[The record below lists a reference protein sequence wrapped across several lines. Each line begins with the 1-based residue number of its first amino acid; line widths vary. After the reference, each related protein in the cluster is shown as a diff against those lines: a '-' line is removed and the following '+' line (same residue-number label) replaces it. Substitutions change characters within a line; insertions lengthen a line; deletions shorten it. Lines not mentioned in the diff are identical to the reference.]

1 MGAVGLQTY
10 IWNNN
15 IRSILLL
22 LGFPVLL
29 VAMVFV
35 LTLGMIWS
43 GFLPP
48 GGTTARRVAYAGGL
62 MAASAPLAIIVAGV
76 WFAIAYVFNQQIV
89 DLATGARV
97 VERAEEPEFYNLL
110 ENLSIS
116 RGMKT
121 PTPRVIE
128 TDALNAFASGLHE
141 GRFSV
146 TVTRGLLEAL
156 DRDELEAVLGH
167 EMTHVINRDVRTMVI
182 ASIFTGII
190 TLLCQILARSLFFS
204 GGGRDRGRGAG
215 LFWIIAI
222 ATAAVGYVLA
232 IVIRMAISR
241 SREFV
246 ADAGSVELT
255 KNPDAMI
262 SALTK
267 VAGHTHLDAPQSMR
281 AMFLE
286 EEDDG
291 IFGLFATHPP
301 VAKRI
306 AALQRYAGGRIEEPC
321 APVVPAPGRGARRGR
336 QPDPGARRTRRGRCA
351 RRAHY
356 RGPQARALG
365 LEVGQESRQR
375 AKLGSGR
382 KSRRHFHEQ
391 TLTSCRGGG
400 GVARL
405 HRATAGG
412 QGHPRRS
419 MAAHWPIGAVPRR
432 TSPATP
438 RANPADVIAFSG

>member
-15 IRSILLL
+15 LRSILLL
-22 LGFPVLL
+22 VAFPLL
-29 VAMVFV
+29 LLAMVFV

-48 GGTTARRVAYAGGL
+48 PAYGSGGSIGEAVGF
-62 MAASAPLAIIVAGV
+62 MAAAAPLALAVAGV
-76 WFAIAYVFNQQIV
+76 WFLIAYFFNQTIV

-97 VERAEEPEFYNLL
+97 VERSEEPEFYNLL
-110 ENLSIS
+110 ENLAIS

-146 TVTRGLLEAL
+146 TVTRGLLEGL

-167 EMTHVINRDVRTMVI
+167 EMTHVINRDVRTMII
-182 ASIFTGII
+182 AAIFAGII
-190 TLLCQILARSLFFS
+190 TLLCQILARSIFF
-204 GGGRDRGRGAG
+204 GRGSDRGRGAG
-215 LFWIIAI
+215 LFWIVAI
-222 ATAAVGYVLA
+222 VTAAVGYVLA

-241 SREFV
+241 RREFV
-246 ADAGSVELT
+246 ADAGAVELT

-286 EEDDG
+286 EDDDG

-306 AALQRYAGGRIEEPC
+306 AALQRYAGGRIAEAAETA
-321 APVVPAPGRGARRGR
+321 APVTAPEAAPA
-336 QPDPGARRTRRGRCA
+336 
-351 RRAHY
+351 
-356 RGPQARALG
+356 
-365 LEVGQESRQR
+365 
-375 AKLGSGR
+375 GS
-382 KSRRHFHEQ
+382 
-391 TLTSCRGGG
+391 
-400 GVARL
+400 
-405 HRATAGG
+405 
-412 QGHPRRS
+412 
-419 MAAHWPIGAVPRR
+419 
-432 TSPATP
+432 SPAE
-438 RANPADVIAFSG
+438 PAAPDAGEHGPWG